1 MQLLKNP
8 KPKSTQRLPIRTINQ
23 LPTLSPA
30 PTVTPSPSPTPSP
43 G

>member
-1 MQLLKNP
+1 MLLLKNP
-8 KPKSTQRLPIRTINQ
+8 KPKSNLRLPIRGTNQ
-23 LPTLSPA
+23 LPTLSPT